1 MKSFLRL
8 IGASLFVVTACSAAM
23 ADTTRTMKIGILN
36 DASGPYSDNA
46 GEGSV
51 TAAKIAAEEVMQQ
64 HPDFKVEII
73 SADHQNKAD
82 VGAAIARRWI
92 DQEKVDAVA
101 DVPNSAVGLA
111 VNEVV
116 RGGKAALIAS
126 SAATSD
132 LTGKYCSPNTI
143 QWTFDTWAA
152 SHTIGN
158 YLVHHGGRKWYF
170 IATDNALGKS
180 MVRDATS
187 VIGAGGGTV
196 LGSVNV
202 PINNADYASFI
213 LQADASG
220 ADVIAFATA
229 GGDTVNLIKQSS
241 EFGLKQNGKTF
252 AALLTTT
259 NDVEASGLAVG
270 QGLIITQ
277 PFYWDLNDASR
288 AWSAKFSARQHGQS
302 PTAFHAGVYSSVLA
316 YLNAA
321 LAAGTNDAQAV
332 IRKIKERPIEDALFG
347 PVVVRA
353 DGRALHN
360 MYILKV
366 KAPKASEGKWDLL
379 ENIGMLS
386 GPEAFRPIEQGGCT
400 MVDQPKG
407 NQPEALAGALAG
419 RD

>member
-1 MKSFLRL
+1 MR
-8 IGASLFVVTACSAAM
+8 SLSRILGISLVALGVSSPGFAETPRSI
-23 ADTTRTMKIGILN
+23 KIGVLN
-36 DASGPYSDNA
+36 DASGPYSDNGGA
-46 GEGSV
+46 GSV
-51 TAAKIAAEEVMQQ
+51 TAAKMAAEDFMQK
-64 HPDFKVEII
+64 HRDFKVEII
-73 SADHQNKAD
+73 AADHQNKAD
-82 VGAAIARRWI
+82 VGAGIARRWI
-92 DQEKVDAVA
+92 DQDKVDAIA

-116 RGGKAALIAS
+116 RGTKAGLIAS
-126 SAATSD
+126 SAASSD

-152 SHTIGN
+152 SHTIGD
-158 YLVHHGGRKWYF
+158 YLAHRGGKKWYF

-180 MVRDATS
+180 MVRDGTS
-187 VIGAGGGTV
+187 VIKSSGGTV

-213 LQADASG
+213 LQADGSG

-229 GGDTVNLIKQSS
+229 GGDTISLIKQSA
-241 EFGLKQNGKTF
+241 EFGLKQNGRTF

-259 NDVEASGLAVG
+259 NDVESSGLSVA

-288 AWSAKFSARQHGQS
+288 AWSARFGERQQKQS
-302 PTAFHAGVYSSVLA
+302 PTAFHAGVYSSVRA

-332 IRKIKERPIEDALFG
+332 IRALKEKPIDDDLFG
-347 PVVVRA
+347 PVVVRP
-353 DGRALHN
+353 DGRAIHN

-366 KAPKASEGKWDLL
+366 KAPAASKSKWDLL
-379 ENIGMLS
+379 EQVGVLS
-386 GPEAFRPIEQGGCT
+386 GPEAFRPLDQGGCSL
-400 MVDQPKG
+400 VEQSK
-407 NQPEALAGALAG
+407 NN
-419 RD
+419 

>member
-1 MKSFLRL
+1 MKVLAYIFGASFL
-8 IGASLFVVTACSAAM
+8 VVTAYSPAQADAAR
-23 ADTTRTMKIGILN
+23 AMKIGILN

-51 TAAKIAAEEVMQQ
+51 TAAKMAAEDFMQQ

-126 SAATSD
+126 SAASSD

-158 YLVHHGGRKWYF
+158 YLVHHGGKKWYF

-180 MVRDATS
+180 MVRDGTS
-187 VIGAGGGTV
+187 VISAGGGTV
-196 LGSVNV
+196 LGAVNV
-202 PINNADYASFI
+202 PLNNADYASFI

-229 GGDTVNLIKQSS
+229 GGDTVSLIKQTS

-259 NDVEASGLAVG
+259 NDVEATGLAVG

-288 AWSAKFSARQHGQS
+288 AWSARFSTRQRAQS

-316 YLNAA
+316 YLDAA

-332 IRKIKERPIEDALFG
+332 IRKMKEVPIDDALFG

-353 DGRALHN
+353 DGRAIHN

-366 KAPKASEGKWDLL
+366 KDAKASKTKWDLL
-379 ENIGMLS
+379 ENLGVLS
-386 GPEAFRPIEQGGCT
+386 GPEAFGPINQGGCA
-400 MVDQPKG
+400 MVEQSKG
-407 NQPEALAGALAG
+407 N
-419 RD
+419 

>member
-1 MKSFLRL
+1 MKYLSHIAGMALLAVCASSSASADAARSLR
-8 IGASLFVVTACSAAM
+8 IGV
-23 ADTTRTMKIGILN
+23 LN

-51 TAAKIAAEEVMQQ
+51 TAARMAAEDFMRL
-64 HPDFKVEII
+64 HPDFKVEIV

-116 RGGKAALIAS
+116 RGTKAALIAS
-126 SAATSD
+126 SAASSD

-152 SHTIGN
+152 SHTIGA
-158 YLVHHGGRKWYF
+158 YLVRHGGKKWYF

-180 MVRDATS
+180 MVRDGTA

-196 LGSVNV
+196 LGSINV

-213 LQADASG
+213 LQAESSG

-229 GGDTVNLIKQSS
+229 GGDTVSLIKQSA
-241 EFGLKQNGKTF
+241 EFGLKQSGRTF

-259 NDVEASGLAVG
+259 NDVESSGLAVG
-270 QGLIITQ
+270 EGLIITQ

-288 AWSAKFSARQHGQS
+288 AWSARFSARQHGQS

-321 LAAGTNDAQAV
+321 LAARTNDAPAV
-332 IRKIKERPIEDALFG
+332 IEKLKEKPIDDALFG

-353 DGRALHN
+353 DGRAIHN
-360 MYILKV
+360 MYIFKV
-366 KAPKASEGKWDLL
+366 KSPNASKSKWDLL
-379 ENIGMLS
+379 EQVGVLT
-386 GPEAFRPIEQGGCT
+386 GPEAFRPLEQGGCSL
-400 MVDQPKG
+400 VEPPKS
-407 NQPEALAGALAG
+407 N
-419 RD
+419 

>member
-1 MKSFLRL
+1 MKSLSHTVGVSVLAICLSWPAFGQAPPS
-8 IGASLFVVTACSAAM
+8 I
-23 ADTTRTMKIGILN
+23 KIGVLN
-36 DASGPYSDNA
+36 DASGPYSDNG

-51 TAAKIAAEEVMQQ
+51 TAAKMAAEDFMGK

-73 SADHQNKAD
+73 AADHQNKPD
-82 VGAAIARRWI
+82 IGVGIARRWI
-92 DQEKVDAVA
+92 DQEHVDAIA

-116 RGGKAALIAS
+116 RGTKAGLIAS

-132 LTGKYCSPNTI
+132 LTGKYCSANTI

-152 SHTIGN
+152 SHTLGD
-158 YLVHHGGRKWYF
+158 YLVKHGGKKWYF

-180 MVRDATS
+180 MIQDGTS
-187 VIGAGGGTV
+187 VIMASGGTV

-213 LQADASG
+213 LQADSSG

-229 GGDTVNLIKQSS
+229 GGDTISLIKQSS
-241 EFGLKQNGKTF
+241 EFGLKQKGRIF

-259 NDVEASGLAVG
+259 NDVESSGLAVA
-270 QGLIITQ
+270 QDLIITQ
-277 PFYWDLNDASR
+277 PYYWDLNEASR
-288 AWSAKFSARQHGQS
+288 AWAARFSARQHGQS
-302 PTAFHAGVYSSVLA
+302 PTAFHAGVYSSVRA

-321 LAAGTNDAQAV
+321 FEAGTNDAQAV
-332 IRKIKERPIEDALFG
+332 IRKMKETPIDDDLFG

-353 DGRALHN
+353 DGRAIHN

-366 KAPKASEGKWDLL
+366 KPPGTSKSKWDVLEQAGLL
-379 ENIGMLS
+379 T
-386 GPEAFRPIEQGGCT
+386 GPEAFRPLDQGGCSL
-400 MVDQPKG
+400 VG
-407 NQPEALAGALAG
+407 EAKK
-419 RD
+419 

>member
-1 MKSFLRL
+1 MR
-8 IGASLFVVTACSAAM
+8 SLPHILGISPLALGVSSPGFAETPRSI
-23 ADTTRTMKIGILN
+23 KIGVLN
-36 DASGPYSDNA
+36 DASGPYSDNG

-51 TAAKIAAEEVMQQ
+51 TAAKMAAEDFMQA

-73 SADHQNKAD
+73 AADHQNKAD
-82 VGAAIARRWI
+82 VGAGIARRWI
-92 DQEKVDAVA
+92 DQEKVDAIA

-116 RGGKAALIAS
+116 RGTKSGLIAS
-126 SAATSD
+126 SAASSD

-152 SHTIGN
+152 SHTIGD
-158 YLVHHGGRKWYF
+158 YLAHHGSRKWYF

-180 MVRDATS
+180 MVRDGTS
-187 VIGAGGGTV
+187 VIKSSGGAV

-213 LQADASG
+213 LQADGSG

-229 GGDTVNLIKQSS
+229 GGDTINLIKQSS
-241 EFGLKQNGKTF
+241 EFGLKQNGRTF

-259 NDVEASGLAVG
+259 NDVESSGLSVA

-288 AWSAKFSARQHGQS
+288 AWSARFSERQHKQS
-302 PTAFHAGVYSSVLA
+302 PTAFHAGVYSSVRA

-332 IRKIKERPIEDALFG
+332 IRALKEKPIDDDLFG
-347 PVVVRA
+347 PVVVRP
-353 DGRALHN
+353 DGRAIHN

-366 KAPKASEGKWDLL
+366 KAPAASKSKWDLL
-379 ENIGMLS
+379 EQVGVLS
-386 GPEAFRPIEQGGCT
+386 GPEAFRPLDEGGCSL
-400 MVDQPKG
+400 VEQSK
-407 NQPEALAGALAG
+407 NN
-419 RD
+419 

>member
-1 MKSFLRL
+1 LGVSVLAICLSWPAFGQAPPS
-8 IGASLFVVTACSAAM
+8 I
-23 ADTTRTMKIGILN
+23 KIGVLN
-36 DASGPYSDNA
+36 DASGPYSDNG

-51 TAAKIAAEEVMQQ
+51 TAAKMAAEDFMGK

-73 SADHQNKAD
+73 AADHQNKPD
-82 VGAAIARRWI
+82 IGVGIARRWI
-92 DQEKVDAVA
+92 DQEHVDAIA

-116 RGGKAALIAS
+116 RGTKAGLIAS

-132 LTGKYCSPNTI
+132 LTGKYCSANTI

-152 SHTIGN
+152 SHTLGD
-158 YLVHHGGRKWYF
+158 YLVKHGGKKWYF

-180 MVRDATS
+180 MIQDGTS
-187 VIGAGGGTV
+187 VIKASGGTV

-213 LQADASG
+213 LQADSSG

-229 GGDTVNLIKQSS
+229 GGDTISLIKQSS
-241 EFGLKQNGKTF
+241 EFGLKQKGRIF

-259 NDVEASGLAVG
+259 NDVESSGLAVA
-270 QGLIITQ
+270 QDLIITQ
-277 PFYWDLNDASR
+277 PYYWDLNEASR
-288 AWSAKFSARQHGQS
+288 AWAARFSERQHGQS
-302 PTAFHAGVYSSVLA
+302 PTAFHAGVYSSVRA

-321 LAAGTNDAQAV
+321 FEAGTNDAQAV
-332 IRKIKERPIEDALFG
+332 IRKMKETPIDDDLFG

-353 DGRALHN
+353 DGRAIHN

-366 KAPKASEGKWDLL
+366 KPPGTSKSKWDVLEQAGLL
-379 ENIGMLS
+379 T
-386 GPEAFRPIEQGGCT
+386 GPEAFRPLDQGGCSL
-400 MVDQPKG
+400 VG
-407 NQPEALAGALAG
+407 EAKK
-419 RD
+419 

>member
-1 MKSFLRL
+1 MKSLSHTVGVSVLAICLSWPAFGQAPPS
-8 IGASLFVVTACSAAM
+8 I
-23 ADTTRTMKIGILN
+23 KIGVLN
-36 DASGPYSDNA
+36 DASGPYSDNG

-51 TAAKIAAEEVMQQ
+51 TAAKMAAEDFMGK

-73 SADHQNKAD
+73 AADHQNKPD
-82 VGAAIARRWI
+82 IGVGIARRWI
-92 DQEKVDAVA
+92 DQEHVDAIA

-116 RGGKAALIAS
+116 RGTKAGLIAS

-132 LTGKYCSPNTI
+132 LTGKYCSANTI

-152 SHTIGN
+152 SHTLGD
-158 YLVHHGGRKWYF
+158 YLVKHGGKKWYF

-180 MVRDATS
+180 MIQDGTS
-187 VIGAGGGTV
+187 VIKASGGTV

-213 LQADASG
+213 LQADSSG

-229 GGDTVNLIKQSS
+229 GGDTISLIKQSS
-241 EFGLKQNGKTF
+241 EFGLKQKGRIF

-259 NDVEASGLAVG
+259 NDVESSGLAVA
-270 QGLIITQ
+270 QDLIITQ
-277 PFYWDLNDASR
+277 PYYWDLNEASR
-288 AWSAKFSARQHGQS
+288 AWAARFSERQHGQS
-302 PTAFHAGVYSSVLA
+302 PTAFHAGVYSSVRA

-321 LAAGTNDAQAV
+321 FEAGTNDAQAV
-332 IRKIKERPIEDALFG
+332 IRKMKETPIDDDLFG

-353 DGRALHN
+353 DGRAIHN

-366 KAPKASEGKWDLL
+366 KPPGTSKSKWDVLEQAGLL
-379 ENIGMLS
+379 T
-386 GPEAFRPIEQGGCT
+386 GPEAFRPLDQGGCSL
-400 MVDQPKG
+400 VG
-407 NQPEALAGALAG
+407 EAKK
-419 RD
+419 

>member
-1 MKSFLRL
+1 MKMLSRLLGILLLAPAAFLPAFAEAPRS
-8 IGASLFVVTACSAAM
+8 I
-23 ADTTRTMKIGILN
+23 KIGVLN

-51 TAAKIAAEEVMQQ
+51 TAAKMAAEDFMQK

-73 SADHQNKAD
+73 SADHQNKPG

-92 DQEKVDAVA
+92 DQEHVDAVA

-116 RGGKAALIAS
+116 RGSKAALIAS
-126 SAATSD
+126 SAASSD
-132 LTGKYCSPNTI
+132 LTGKHCSPNTI

-152 SHTIGN
+152 SHTIGD

-180 MVRDATS
+180 MVRDGTE
-187 VIGAGGGTV
+187 IIKAGGGAV
-196 LGSVNV
+196 LGSVDV
-202 PINNADYASFI
+202 PINTADYASFI
-213 LQADASG
+213 LQANASG

-229 GGDTVNLIKQSS
+229 GADTVNLIKQSS
-241 EFGLKQNGKTF
+241 EFGLKQQGRTF

-259 NDVEASGLAVG
+259 NDIESGGLAVS

-277 PFYWDLNDASR
+277 PFYWNFNDATR
-288 AWSAKFSARQHGQS
+288 AWSARFSAQQHGQS

-321 LAAGTNDAQAV
+321 AAAGTNDAQPV
-332 IRKIKERPIEDALFG
+332 IRKMKQAPIEDVLFG
-347 PVVVRA
+347 PVVVRP
-353 DGRALHN
+353 DGRAIHN
-360 MYILKV
+360 MYILKA
-366 KAPKASEGKWDLL
+366 KSPAASKSKWDLL
-379 ENIGMLS
+379 DEVGVLS
-386 GPEAFRPIEQGGCT
+386 GPQAFRPLDEGGCAL
-400 MVDQPKG
+400 VDQPKNG
-407 NQPEALAGALAG
+407 
-419 RD
+419 

>member
-1 MKSFLRL
+1 MKVLAYIF
-8 IGASLFVVTACSAAM
+8 GASVLAITAYSSAQ
-23 ADTTRTMKIGILN
+23 ADAGRTMRIGILN

-51 TAAKIAAEEVMQQ
+51 TAAKMAAEDFMQQ
-64 HPDFKVEII
+64 HPNFKVEII

-82 VGAAIARRWI
+82 VGVAIARRWI
-92 DQEKVDAVA
+92 DQDKVDAVA

-116 RGGKAALIAS
+116 RGSKAALIAS
-126 SAATSD
+126 SAASSD

-158 YLVHHGGRKWYF
+158 YLVHHGGKKWYF

-180 MVRDATS
+180 MVRDGTS
-187 VIGAGGGTV
+187 VISAGGGTV

-241 EFGLKQNGKTF
+241 EFGLKQSGKTF

-288 AWSAKFSARQHGQS
+288 AWSARFSARQHGQL

-332 IRKIKERPIEDALFG
+332 IRKMKEAPIDDELFG
-347 PVVVRA
+347 LVVVRA
-353 DGRALHN
+353 DGRAIHN

-366 KAPKASEGKWDLL
+366 KDAKASKAKWDLL
-379 ENIGMLS
+379 ENVGVLS
-386 GPEAFRPIEQGGCT
+386 GLEAFRPISQGGCA
-400 MVDQPKG
+400 MIEQSKG
-407 NQPEALAGALAG
+407 N
-419 RD
+419 

>member
-1 MKSFLRL
+1 MRKLSHWVR
-8 IGASLFVVTACSAAM
+8 ISLLALSTAWPAFAETS
-23 ADTTRTMKIGILN
+23 RSIKIGVLN

-51 TAAKIAAEEVMQQ
+51 TAAKMAAEDFMQR
-64 HPDFKVEII
+64 HPGFKVEII

-92 DQEKVDAVA
+92 DQENVDAVA

-116 RGGKAALIAS
+116 RGSKAALIAS
-126 SAATSD
+126 SAASSD
-132 LTGKYCSPNTI
+132 LTGKFCSPNTI

-152 SHTIGN
+152 SHTIGD
-158 YLVHHGGRKWYF
+158 YLVYHGGKKWYF

-180 MVRDATS
+180 MVRDGTS
-187 VIGAGGGTV
+187 VIKASGGTL

-202 PINNADYASFI
+202 PINTADYASFI
-213 LQADASG
+213 LQADGSG

-241 EFGLKQNGKTF
+241 EFGLKQKGGIF

-259 NDVEASGLAVG
+259 NDVESSGLAVA

-288 AWSAKFSARQHGQS
+288 TWSAHFSARQHGQS

-332 IRKIKERPIEDALFG
+332 VRKIKESPIDDALFG
-347 PVVVRA
+347 PVVIRA
-353 DGRALHN
+353 DGRAIHN

-366 KAPKASEGKWDLL
+366 KAPAASKGKWDLL
-379 ENIGMLS
+379 EQVGVLT
-386 GPEAFRPIEQGGCT
+386 GPQAFRPLDEGGCS
-400 MVDQPKG
+400 MVEQSR
-407 NQPEALAGALAG
+407 NN
-419 RD
+419 

>member
-1 MKSFLRL
+1 MISLSRL
-8 IGASLFVVTACSAAM
+8 FGISLLALSASWPAVAETPRSL
-23 ADTTRTMKIGILN
+23 KIGMLN

-51 TAAKIAAEEVMQQ
+51 TAAKMAAEDFTKA

-92 DQEKVDAVA
+92 DQEKIDAVA

-116 RGGKAALIAS
+116 RGSRAALIAS
-126 SAATSD
+126 SAASSD

-152 SHTIGN
+152 SHTIGS

-180 MVRDATS
+180 MVRDGTY
-187 VIGAGGGTV
+187 VIKASGGAV

-213 LQADASG
+213 LQADGSG

-241 EFGLKQNGKTF
+241 EFGLKQNGRTF

-259 NDVEASGLAVG
+259 NDVESSGLSVA

-277 PFYWDLNDASR
+277 PFYWDLNDTSR
-288 AWSAKFSARQHGQS
+288 AWSARFSARQHGQS
-302 PTAFHAGVYSSVLA
+302 PTAFHAGVYSSVRA

-332 IRKIKERPIEDALFG
+332 IRKIKEAPIDDDLFG
-347 PVVVRA
+347 PVVVRP
-353 DGRALHN
+353 DGRAIHN
-360 MYILKV
+360 MYILKA
-366 KAPKASEGKWDLL
+366 KAPAASTSKWDLL
-379 ENIGMLS
+379 EQVGVLS
-386 GPEAFRPIEQGGCT
+386 GPEAFRPLADGECSLVEQSKT
-400 MVDQPKG
+400 
-407 NQPEALAGALAG
+407 N
-419 RD
+419 

>member
-1 MKSFLRL
+1 MRMPSHLL
-8 IGASLFVVTACSAAM
+8 GMSLLALSLSWPALAETPRSI
-23 ADTTRTMKIGILN
+23 KIGVLN

-51 TAAKIAAEEVMQQ
+51 TAAKMAAEDFMQA
-64 HPDFKVEII
+64 HSELKVEIV

-82 VGAAIARRWI
+82 VGAAIARRWM
-92 DQEKVDAVA
+92 DQEHVDAVA

-116 RGGKAALIAS
+116 RGSKVALIAS
-126 SAATSD
+126 SAASSD

-143 QWTFDTWAA
+143 QWTFDSWAA
-152 SHTIGN
+152 SHTIGD
-158 YLVHHGGRKWYF
+158 YLVHHGGKKWYF

-180 MVRDATS
+180 LVRDGTS
-187 VIGAGGGTV
+187 VIKASGGAV

-202 PINNADYASFI
+202 PINTADYASFI
-213 LQADASG
+213 LQADGAG

-241 EFGLKQNGKTF
+241 EFGLKQKGSTF

-259 NDVEASGLAVG
+259 NDIESSGLSVS

-277 PFYWDLNDASR
+277 PFYWDLDDASR

-302 PTAFHAGVYSSVLA
+302 PTAFHAGVYSSVRA

-332 IRKIKERPIEDALFG
+332 IREIKEKPIDDDLFG
-347 PVVVRA
+347 PVLVRA
-353 DGRALHN
+353 DGRAIHN
-360 MYILKV
+360 MYILKA
-366 KAPKASEGKWDLL
+366 KPPAASKSKWDLL
-379 ENIGMLS
+379 EKIGVLS
-386 GPEAFRPIEQGGCT
+386 GPEAFRPLDEGGC
-400 MVDQPKG
+400 
-407 NQPEALAGALAG
+407 ALVEQSKNN
-419 RD
+419 

>member
-1 MKSFLRL
+1 MKTLSHILGISFL
-8 IGASLFVVTACSAAM
+8 AVFACSPAL
-23 ADTTRTMKIGILN
+23 ADGARSMKIGILN
-36 DASGPYSDNA
+36 DASGPYSDNG

-51 TAAKIAAEEVMQQ
+51 TAAKMAAEDFMQK

-73 SADHQNKAD
+73 AADHQNKAD
-82 VGAAIARRWI
+82 VGATIARRWI
-92 DQEKVDAVA
+92 DQEKVDAIA
-101 DVPNSAVGLA
+101 DMPNSAVGLA

-116 RGGKAALIAS
+116 RGSKAALIAS
-126 SAATSD
+126 SAASSD
-132 LTGKYCSPNTI
+132 LTGKFCSPNTI

-152 SHTIGN
+152 SRTIGN
-158 YLVHHGGRKWYF
+158 YLVHHGGKKWYF

-180 MVRDATS
+180 MVRDGTS
-187 VIGAGGGTV
+187 VINASGGVV

-213 LQADASG
+213 LQADSSG

-241 EFGLKQNGKTF
+241 EFGLKQNGRTF

-259 NDVEASGLAVG
+259 NDVEASGLSVG

-288 AWSAKFSARQHGQS
+288 AWSAKFSERQHGQS
-302 PTAFHAGVYSSVLA
+302 PVAFHAGVYSSVLA

-321 LAAGTNDAQAV
+321 QAAGTNDAQAV
-332 IRKIKERPIEDALFG
+332 IRKMKEKPIDDELFG
-347 PVVVRA
+347 PVVMRA
-353 DGRALHN
+353 DGRAIHN

-366 KAPKASEGKWDLL
+366 KDPKASKSKWDLL
-379 ENIGMLS
+379 ENVGVLS
-386 GPEAFRPIEQGGCT
+386 GPEAFRPVDQGGCA
-400 MVDQPKG
+400 MVEPSKS
-407 NQPEALAGALAG
+407 N
-419 RD
+419 

>member
-1 MKSFLRL
+1 MKALSSVLGVAFLAV
-8 IGASLFVVTACSAAM
+8 IACSTAF
-23 ADTTRTMKIGILN
+23 ADATRTMKIGVLN

-51 TAAKIAAEEVMQQ
+51 TAARMAAEDFMQR

-116 RGGKAALIAS
+116 RGSKAALIAS
-126 SAATSD
+126 SAASSD

-152 SHTIGN
+152 SHTIGS
-158 YLVHHGGRKWYF
+158 YLVRHGGKKWYF

-180 MVRDATS
+180 TVRDGTS
-187 VIGAGGGTV
+187 VIGAGGGAV

-229 GGDTVNLIKQSS
+229 GGDTVSLIKQSS
-241 EFGLKQNGKTF
+241 EFGLKQSGKTF

-259 NDVEASGLAVG
+259 NDVEASGLAVA

-321 LAAGTNDAQAV
+321 QAAGTNDAQAI
-332 IRKIKERPIEDALFG
+332 IRKMKEQPIDDALYG

-353 DGRALHN
+353 DGRAIHN

-366 KAPKASEGKWDLL
+366 KDPKASKSKWDLL
-379 ENIGMLS
+379 ENVGVLS
-386 GPEAFRPIEQGGCT
+386 GPEAFRPVEQGGCA
-400 MVDQPKG
+400 MVEQAKG
-407 NQPEALAGALAG
+407 N
-419 RD
+419 

>member
-1 MKSFLRL
+1 MKVALRVAGIAL
-8 IGASLFVVTACSAAM
+8 LLAGLGSPAWAA
-23 ADTTRTMKIGILN
+23 ATRTMKIGVLN

-51 TAAKIAAEEVMQQ
+51 TAAKMAAEDFMAQ

-92 DQEKVDAVA
+92 EQEKVDAVA

-126 SAATSD
+126 SAASSD

-158 YLVHHGGRKWYF
+158 YLVGHGGKKWYF

-180 MVRDATS
+180 MVRDGTS
-187 VIGAGGGTV
+187 VINAGGAAV

-229 GGDTVNLIKQSS
+229 GGDTVSLIKQSA
-241 EFGLKQNGKTF
+241 EFGLKQKGRTF
-252 AALLTTT
+252 AAMLTTT
-259 NDVEASGLAVG
+259 NDVEASGLTVG
-270 QGLIITQ
+270 EGLIITQ
-277 PFYWDLNDASR
+277 PFYWDLNEASR
-288 AWSAKFSARQHGQS
+288 AWSAKFSARQHDQS

-321 LAAGTNDAQAV
+321 SAAGTNDAQAV
-332 IRKIKERPIEDALFG
+332 IRKMKEQPIDDALFG

-353 DGRALHN
+353 DGRAIHN
-360 MYILKV
+360 MYIFKV
-366 KAPKASEGKWDLL
+366 KETKASKGKWDLL
-379 ENIGMLS
+379 DNLGVLS
-386 GPEAFRPIEQGGCT
+386 GPEAFRPIDQGGCS
-400 MVDQPKG
+400 MVEQARG
-407 NQPEALAGALAG
+407 N
-419 RD
+419 

>member
-1 MKSFLRL
+1 MKYFSRSLA
-8 IGASLFVVTACSAAM
+8 ASLLAVWACSPAL
-23 ADTTRTMKIGILN
+23 ADTPRSIKIGVLN

-51 TAAKIAAEEVMQQ
+51 TAARMAAEDFMRL

-116 RGGKAALIAS
+116 RGSKAALIAS

-152 SHTIGN
+152 SHTIGA
-158 YLVHHGGRKWYF
+158 YLVRHGGKKWYF

-180 MVRDATS
+180 MVRDGTA

-196 LGSVNV
+196 LGLVNV

-213 LQADASG
+213 LQAEGSG

-229 GGDTVNLIKQSS
+229 GGDTVNLIKQSA
-241 EFGLKQNGKTF
+241 EFGLKQSGKTF

-259 NDVEASGLAVG
+259 NDVEASGLAVA

-277 PFYWDLNDASR
+277 PFYGDLDDASR
-288 AWSAKFSARQHGQS
+288 AWSARFSARQHGQS
-302 PTAFHAGVYSSVLA
+302 PTAFHAGVYSSVRA

-321 LAAGTNDAQAV
+321 LAAATNDAPAV
-332 IRKIKERPIEDALFG
+332 IRKLKEQPIDDELFG

-353 DGRALHN
+353 DGRAIHN

-366 KAPKASEGKWDLL
+366 KRPDASKGKWDQL
-379 ENIGMLS
+379 EQVGVLS
-386 GPEAFRPIEQGGCT
+386 GPEAFRPLDQGGC
-400 MVDQPKG
+400 
-407 NQPEALAGALAG
+407 ALVEQAKSN
-419 RD
+419 

>member
-1 MKSFLRL
+1 
-8 IGASLFVVTACSAAM
+8 
-23 ADTTRTMKIGILN
+23 MKIGILN

-51 TAAKIAAEEVMQQ
+51 TAARMAAEDFMQQ
-64 HPDFKVEII
+64 RPDFKVEII

-92 DQEKVDAVA
+92 EREKVDAIA

-116 RGGKAALIAS
+116 RGSKAALIAS
-126 SAATSD
+126 SAASSD

-158 YLVHHGGRKWYF
+158 FLVHHGGRKWYF

-180 MVRDATS
+180 MVRDGTS
-187 VIGAGGGTV
+187 VISAGGGTV
-196 LGSVNV
+196 VGSVNV

-229 GGDTVNLIKQSS
+229 GGDTVSLIKQSA

-277 PFYWDLNDASR
+277 PFYWDLNDAGR
-288 AWSAKFSARQHGQS
+288 TWSAKFSARQHDQS

-321 LAAGTNDAQAV
+321 LAAGTNDGQAV
-332 IRKIKERPIEDALFG
+332 IRKMKEQPIDDALFG

-353 DGRALHN
+353 DGRAIHN

-366 KAPKASEGKWDLL
+366 KGPKASKGKWDLL
-379 ENIGMLS
+379 ENVGVLS
-386 GPEAFRPIEQGGCT
+386 GPEAFRPIDQGGCQ
-400 MVDQPKG
+400 MVEQAKG
-407 NQPEALAGALAG
+407 N
-419 RD
+419 